1 MRTLIMIALQ
11 WGGCGSH
18 RVPFKVTC
26 AAYSYTVV
34 GKGTTSQL
42 WEEVLCK
49 AEIYWILWCVQG
61 PAVPVFLGRIDLAQ
75 VYFLHGTG
83 EIHHMLLMGWGGDS
97 VGCIKHDEN
106 IQHAISHSEKEIF
119 SLGVFHQDLQ
129 PENILWIKD
138 LKQALIINSHQCIL
152 DHQPIHQ
159 QSRSLK
165 RLLSGTKEWEVK
177 WVCVV
182 RVLSRRCCWL
192 FRSFAWLPVLDV
204 PFSLSGLSE
213 SVYKATLPYFFFFFL
228 FLLSCLIFSSIAT

>member
-182 RVLSRRCCWL
+182 RVLSRRCRWP
-192 FRSFAWLPVLDV
+192 FRSFA
-204 PFSLSGLSE
+204 
-213 SVYKATLPYFFFFFL
+213 
-228 FLLSCLIFSSIAT
+228 